1 MRGYGTCL
9 GFDLINNWDPYH
21 FERFMNRWG
30 IIVVV
35 LGSSTIGIRPSL
47 LLEPRH
53 AAHFRD
59 ALTYYNPRIEF

>member
-1 MRGYGTCL
+1 MRGYGTYL
-9 GFDLINNWDPYH
+9 GFDLVDNTTSHH
-21 FERFMNRWG
+21 FNQFMSRCG
-30 IIVVV
+30 IIVAIV
-35 LGSSTIGIRPSL
+35 GPKTIGIRPSL